1 MTLDVSDRIRI
12 IRFESKCFQMTK
24 SVRYTDVKV
33 ESMYKKLSQLEI
45 EHKRF
50 RRKIGQIELG
60 PNVCVITRTIPV
72 EKSIDFYEKKNER
85 SVCEETLDEFFAS
98 KPSISL
104 LNDVED
110 RPNETFGSKNDEPLQ
125 FRFSLVE
132 YSDSD

>member
-1 MTLDVSDRIRI
+1 
-12 IRFESKCFQMTK
+12 MTK

-33 ESMYKKLSQLEI
+33 ESMYKKLSELEI

-72 EKSIDFYEKKNER
+72 EKSIDAYEKKNESNR
-85 SVCEETLDEFFAS
+85 KGSFVFRLTRRKTDVFVFVLEETLDEFFAS

-110 RPNETFGSKNDEPLQ
+110 RPNETFGSKNDEPLE